1 MIDSTTK
8 QMGLGE
14 MFEGVL
20 KEQMMTIIS
29 QAFMK
34 QSSLFQTL
42 PQEKEEKLMTV
53 DDAAAFLQVSKQTIY
68 CKMSKGTIPV
78 FKKGNRC
85 YFTKQLLMDYVKE
98 GYKGTMKDVQ
108 DSNDAFLTMNK
119 KKRNGNKK

>member
-53 DDAAAFLQVSKQTIY
+53 DDAAEFLQVSKQTIY
-68 CKMSKGTIPV
+68 CKMSKGTMPV
-78 FKKGNRC
+78 FKRGNRC

-98 GYKGTMKDVQ
+98 GYKGTMKEVQ

-119 KKRNGNKK
+119 KKRNGIKN